1 MLELGLHTAVYRYD
15 TCCAM
20 AADLKVREDDVLL
33 TNRSTVLILR
43 ISIYRVK
50 FS

>member
-20 AADLKVREDDVLL
+20 AADLKVRDKPVY
-33 TNRSTVLILR
+33 LR
-43 ISIYRVK
+43 
-50 FS
+50 FLF